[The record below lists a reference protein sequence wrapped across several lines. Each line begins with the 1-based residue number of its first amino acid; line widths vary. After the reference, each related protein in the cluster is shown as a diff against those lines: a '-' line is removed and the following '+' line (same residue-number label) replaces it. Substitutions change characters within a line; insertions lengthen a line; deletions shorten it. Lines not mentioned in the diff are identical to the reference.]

1 MLLIIETRTL
11 LMDDNDIGIFL
22 SKMVLTK
29 MGFNAI
35 TAVTDGKQALDNL
48 KKKNC
53 PDLVFLDLNMPV
65 MDGFSFLARAL
76 KEILCIK
83 MKVVILTTFTC
94 QKDKDQAS
102 QFGRLYRKTTKL
114 I

>member
-48 KKKNC
+48 KKKE
-53 PDLVFLDLNMPV
+53 L
-65 MDGFSFLARAL
+65 S
-76 KEILCIK
+76 
-83 MKVVILTTFTC
+83 
-94 QKDKDQAS
+94 
-102 QFGRLYRKTTKL
+102 
-114 I
+114 